1 MNILL
6 FIKQAIS
13 SIKANKLRSFLSA
26 LWIIIWILSFVIMLS
41 FWEWTQ
47 KQLREDLWSESNI
60 INVYKW
66 RSFMPG
72 WPDWKDENFWP
83 KKESADVF
91 TEEILNEIIQKV
103 PKAYKAILE
112 YSRFWT
118 PTVYKTKQVHFSY
131 APVTKKYFLDNEAK
145 IILWSYFWD
154 DDFEKKN
161 KVIIIWYKL
170 VKSTFWDENPIWQ
183 KISIWWEIFYV
194 SGVLDEK
201 WWEFDNIAFMPN
213 TTAKKYFW
221 KTEADSIKVY
231 AKLDDEIDQLKKD
244 LNYFL
249 FKKSKVDN
257 YSDVNYNISTNKDW
271 IKRIEEFNKQ
281 FSYFLIW
288 IWAISLIVWWIWIMN
303 ITLVSVTERTREIWI
318 RKAIWAS
325 NFSILLQ
332 FLIEAIILTLI
343 WSLIA
348 IWLSYWIARVI
359 NTYKPFWEWFLAVIN
374 TNVLFIAI
382 IVSISMWII
391 FGIMPAY
398 KAARLKPID
407 ALHFE

>member
-47 KQLREDLWSESNI
+47 KQLRENLWSESNV
-60 INVYKW
+60 INVHKW
-66 RSFMPG
+66 WSFRPE
-72 WPDWKDENFWP
+72 WPWWKEENLWP
-83 KKESADVF
+83 KKESANVF

-103 PKAYKAILE
+103 PKVNKAIIDYE
-112 YSRFWT
+112 KFSA
-118 PTVYKTKQVHFSY
+118 PSVYKTKQIYFTY
-131 APVTKKYFLDNEAK
+131 TPITKNYLKDSGAK
-145 IILWSYFWD
+145 LILWSSFWE
-154 DDFEKKN
+154 DDFKNKN

-170 VKSTFWDENPIWQ
+170 VKSTFWDENPIWK
-183 KISIWWEIFYV
+183 KISIWWELFYV
-194 SGVLDEK
+194 SWVLEEK
-201 WWEFDNIAFMPN
+201 WWEFDQSVFMPN
-213 TTAKKYFW
+213 TTVKKYFW
-221 KTEADSIKVY
+221 KIESNWIRVY

-249 FKKSKVDN
+249 FKKSKVEN
-257 YSDVNYNISTNKDW
+257 YSDVDYSISTNKDW
-271 IKRIEEFNKQ
+271 IKEIEEFNKQ

-318 RKAIWAS
+318 RKAIWAT

-332 FLIEAIILTLI
+332 FLIEAVILTLI

-348 IWLSYWIARVI
+348 ILLSYWIAWII

-374 TNVLFIAI
+374 TDVLFIAI